1 MPATKLQHANKTQN
15 NTLQHMHNNTMHTV
29 EVISKCGLYSELTVY
44 TFSDTEDVWCSTTAY
59 WSMCKRPFFHSLH
72 FQHCC
77 LGSCAIFV
85 HLAIL
90 PSLTTPPPLL
100 LRLLSS
106 SLHQECLHSSCCF
119 QALRSMTNGCISRLI
134 KGDQGVRK
142 SYEAPRRGF
151 PNESAHNLHER

>member
-1 MPATKLQHANKTQN
+1 MWIVLRAHCLHIQRHRGCLMLN
-15 NTLQHMHNNTMHTV
+15 N
-29 EVISKCGLYSELTVY
+29 
-44 TFSDTEDVWCSTTAY
+44 
-59 WSMCKRPFFHSLH
+59 SLLIH
-72 FQHCC
+72 V
-77 LGSCAIFV
+77 LKAIF
-85 HLAIL
+85 
-90 PSLTTPPPLL
+90 PLTTLSVLL
-100 LRLLSS
+100 SGVLCYFCPSTHPFLLDYIPTPTPRLLSS